1 LVHGCRILI
10 DGRGIWVIHEDR
22 KEKAKGKDKKI
33 KV

>member
-10 DGRGIWVIHEDR
+10 DRCGIWVIHKDR
-22 KEKAKGKDKKI
+22 KEKAKGKEKKI

>member
-10 DGRGIWVIHEDR
+10 NRHGIRVIHKER

>member
-1 LVHGCRILI
+1 LVYWCRILI
-10 DGRGIWVIHEDR
+10 DRREIWVIHKDR

>member
-10 DGRGIWVIHEDR
+10 DRCEIWVIHKDK
-22 KEKAKGKDKKI
+22 KEKAKGKKKKI

>member
-10 DGRGIWVIHEDR
+10 DSVEFGLSIRIEKKR
-22 KEKAKGKDKKI
+22 QKEKEKKI